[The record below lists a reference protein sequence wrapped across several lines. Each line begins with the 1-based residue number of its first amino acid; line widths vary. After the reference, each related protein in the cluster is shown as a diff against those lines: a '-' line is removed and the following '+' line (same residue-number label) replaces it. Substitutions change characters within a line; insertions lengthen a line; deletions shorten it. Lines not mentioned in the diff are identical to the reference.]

1 MTPAQRAAR
10 RAVSRQHTA
19 WCTCGHRFA
28 GRPAQ
33 IAYAAEVH
41 WRICPAPWRL
51 HLEPPVL
58 IDDTTTLGA
67 VA

>member
-1 MTPAQRAAR
+1 MTRPK
-10 RAVSRQHTA
+10 TPTEA
-19 WCTCGHRFA
+19 WCDCGHRFA
-28 GRPAQ
+28 GRPTQ

-51 HLEPPVL
+51 HLDPPVR

-67 VA
+67 AAA